1 MQLFAWLCPDF
12 LRVQAGALGEHR
24 DPRHVAARMC
34 YPYYQLWRAKLT
46 RAELRARFPA
56 CPLLFMVRAERSNE
70 TDRLM
75 RVLLLQY
82 SYLVLVCQT
91 HKRSRARTAFSST

>member
-46 RAELRARFPA
+46 RAELRARFPT
-56 CPLLFMVRAERSNE
+56 CPLLFMVRAERCNE
-70 TDRLM
+70 RD
-75 RVLLLQY
+75 
-82 SYLVLVCQT
+82 
-91 HKRSRARTAFSST
+91 